1 MIYYK
6 KRRVKKDDVNM
17 IFKQNVLKEEKIKF
31 GIVMSAVTV
40 PYIALIIVLGFLYR
54 SEWMFLVVLTLI
66 FLPIWLL
73 MLLIGFKNI
82 ERFCIYDDH
91 IDVRTIYGIKNSVY
105 YDNVSFVEEV
115 GISLTARGTKKTFY
129 IFNDGRKN
137 NRNAFDLN
145 SCYNKKR
152 YNLRI
157 YKTKELESFIK
168 NTLKIVVVINEE

>member
-1 MIYYK
+1 
-6 KRRVKKDDVNM
+6 M
-17 IFKQNVLKEEKIKF
+17 IFKQKVLKEEKIKF
-31 GIVMSAVTV
+31 EIGMLAVTV

-54 SEWMFLVVLTLI
+54 SEWIPIVVLTLI
-66 FLPIWLL
+66 FLPIYLL
-73 MLLIGFKNI
+73 MLLIGFDNL
-82 ERFCIYDDH
+82 EYFCIYDDH

-105 YDNVSFVEEV
+105 YDNVLFVEEA
-115 GISLTARGTKKTFY
+115 GISLTTRGPKKTFY

-137 NRNAFDLN
+137 NGNAFDLN

-168 NTLKIVVVINEE
+168 NTLKIAVVINEE